1 MSRDDVLAALRGAT
15 SALTIAA
22 IADQLG
28 VHPNTVRFHL
38 DTLVSEGRVERVE
51 PDHRRPGQRALH
63 GAGEGI
69 AFPVDGIDIGS
80 VGMLTVV
87 LG

>member
-1 MSRDDVLAALRGAT
+1 VRFNDRVRALLAAREHGPLVAYET
-15 SALTIAA
+15 
-22 IADQLG
+22 LG
-28 VHPNTVRFHL
+28 EDARLSIPT
-38 DTLVSEGRVERVE
+38 
-51 PDHRRPGQRALH
+51 PDHYLPLLYCIALH
-63 GAGEGI
+63 GAGEKI